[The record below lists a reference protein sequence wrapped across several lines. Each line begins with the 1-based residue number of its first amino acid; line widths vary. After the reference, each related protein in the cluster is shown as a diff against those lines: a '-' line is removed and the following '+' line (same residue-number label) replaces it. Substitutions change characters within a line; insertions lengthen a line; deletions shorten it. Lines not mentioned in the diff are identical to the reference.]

1 MAIRPNVC
9 RSPRLRG
16 KPRLR
21 LAADCAAGL
30 AFLHAQ
36 TPPIVHNDLK
46 SFNILV
52 TKGGDFG
59 FVAKLADLEC
69 VPGPCRSAAPHPALA
84 RRSSAVGHADARS
97 PPGPGRAWLT
107 RVA

>member
-1 MAIRPNVC
+1 M
-9 RSPRLRG
+9 
-16 KPRLR
+16 
-21 LAADCAAGL
+21 
-30 AFLHAQ
+30 
-36 TPPIVHNDLK
+36 HNDLK

-84 RRSSAVGHADARS
+84 RSLDVPIKLDPSMYTLKYS
-97 PPGPGRAWLT
+97 LFPI
-107 RVA
+107 